1 VTFKDLQ
8 KVVQSQSN
16 TNGQT
21 NTSIDLQAK
30 LHDKPF
36 WIFNQEERK
45 QEHIRTG
52 GQDCFWHIIGCPK
65 KDGKDMPVLP
75 YQKTLYEALQN
86 HKHIW
91 ILKSRGIGCSE
102 FLLRY
107 IAWCCVSGLFPQT
120 SRVCFIVGPRIDL
133 AEDLIARFNGLFRKH
148 FPNDRTSST
157 VTYPNGIRVEAFPS
171 HHVDAMRGLTDV
183 KFILSDESSY
193 YPPFQQRDVRA
204 VMEGY
209 IGKPNSDPQIVLV
222 STPKAPGDLMQ
233 QIDLEPEEDSLY
245 HKLRFDYHYG
255 LEGPYPIYS
264 EEQIRQARLSPEWP
278 REYELQF
285 AGVVGN
291 IFSPSSIENC
301 QKIEYNP
308 ENIRQN
314 VKKSIGIDPSYG
326 SSNFAI
332 YATQL
337 VDGKIQVIEASEYQ
351 RPNFTDMIEKIWQ
364 LKQRYGYVSNIYVDS
379 ANPEVWQA
387 LKREFGENYNDQWVR
402 DQIAECRKY
411 NLHVE
416 NRMFVVP
423 VPFSVEGAKMLQHTK
438 WLLDERDEDGSS
450 LIAIH
455 PSFDKLLISLRT
467 AVANEYRLDKTETSF
482 NDLLDSLRLS
492 LTFYKR
498 G

>member
-1 VTFKDLQ
+1 
-8 KVVQSQSN
+8 
-16 TNGQT
+16 
-21 NTSIDLQAK
+21 
-30 LHDKPF
+30 
-36 WIFNQEERK
+36 
-45 QEHIRTG
+45 
-52 GQDCFWHIIGCPK
+52 
-65 KDGKDMPVLP
+65 MPLLP
-75 YQKTLYEALQN
+75 YQKILYDALQN

-91 ILKSRGIGCSE
+91 ILKSRGIGVTE

-107 IAWCCVSGLFPQT
+107 IAWCCVSQKFPGN

-133 AEDLIARFNGLFRKH
+133 AEDLIDRFKGLFYTKIVQ
-148 FPNDRTSST
+148 NNRTQST
-157 VTYPNGIRVEAFPS
+157 VAYLNGVRVEAFPS
-171 HHVDAMRGLTDV
+171 HHVDTMRGLTDV

-209 IGKPNSDPQIVLV
+209 IRKPNSDPTIILV

-233 QIDLEPEEDSLY
+233 QIDLEEDSLY
-245 HKLRFDYHYG
+245 HKLRFDYYYG

-291 IFSPSSIENC
+291 VFSLSSIENC

-308 ENIRQN
+308 QDIHQN

-332 YATQL
+332 CATQL

-364 LKQRYGYVSNIYVDS
+364 LKQRYGYVSNLYVDA

-387 LKREFGENYNDQWVR
+387 LKREFSENYNDQWVR

-416 NRMFVVP
+416 DRMFVVP
-423 VPFSVEGAKMLQHTK
+423 VPLV
-438 WLLDERDEDGSS
+438 
-450 LIAIH
+450 
-455 PSFDKLLISLRT
+455 
-467 AVANEYRLDKTETSF
+467 
-482 NDLLDSLRLS
+482 
-492 LTFYKR
+492 
-498 G
+498 